1 MKNGHA
7 GLIPVMGP
15 FTAGLGEVVA
25 LPEGRTLFLSSAVEN
40 ALGTEI
46 FLLETEKAGL
56 AFWTTDVVKSL
67 FACFADPGSLLPQ
80 TIACIA
86 SAQKQLW

>member
-1 MKNGHA
+1 MT
-7 GLIPVMGP
+7 GLE
-15 FTAGLGEVVA
+15 EVVS

-46 FLLETEKAGL
+46 LLLETEKAGL
-56 AFWTTDVVKSL
+56 AFWTIAVVKSL

-86 SAQKQLW
+86 STQKQLWEFREVLCFFAAW